1 MEDIALDA
9 DALGQ
14 LQAQQKELLDTIDDL
29 RKHGIDRFVDLP
41 QIVVVGDQSSGKS
54 SVLEAISRVRFPVR
68 DGLCTRFATELVLRA
83 DSRTRVEVTIEPSP
97 SSNREVQPFNETRF
111 NSDELPRLIEDA
123 KRKMLVDGSGFSE
136 DVLRVEIRG
145 PNLTQLTLVDL
156 PGFYHSE
163 DENQS
168 AAGRQ
173 LVDRLAAR
181 YMSRDN
187 TIILAIVSARN
198 QVILQAVLS
207 KVKEHDKNTERT
219 LGIITKPDLLAPGSQ
234 DEENFVRLAKNLD
247 RSHKLTLGW
256 HVLRNRT
263 EGEQDCTH
271 EQRDDAERE
280 FFMSAPWSSLPSRNR
295 GVNTL
300 RAKLSKTL
308 LQHIKNNLPAL
319 VHGIE
324 DNLNDRQRRLRHLG
338 EPRSDPDQLRLYL
351 DHIASQFQRLSRD
364 AVEGNYGDEFFGGL
378 YPETGGIHTSHTRIR
393 KLRGLIRDLN
403 RIFAYI
409 LATKGSSSI
418 ILPREPHEPHEGNDN
433 VSDTPA
439 LPQYLQ
445 GLVDQYKFDEPPT
458 VSFESIAVDLERL
471 SSENQGNEFPGTS
484 NDRVAIQLF
493 QHQSKPWEKIA
504 HSHLKLV
511 LDTAKA
517 FVEALME
524 HIIGP
529 DTQTFA
535 AILREFVH
543 PFFDQKVS
551 ELENKLVELLH
562 HYKSG
567 YPQPLDAE
575 FRSLLS
581 SRRRK
586 NLTEEALR
594 DLLATR
600 PEVFTDA
607 GREELRK
614 KQNISHSNGFGVEE
628 LIDKSETYYEMS
640 LRTFTDNVIVLAI
653 ENCLIRDLP
662 NVFTTRAVNRMEP
675 TKLEQLASESPDIQ
689 QERTELQ
696 GEIDALTKGS
706 RDGVQTDMAAAVSIL
721 SAMDNLSLATPPVR
735 DGADGNTLS
744 APGVSRTPSTSGTTS
759 GDRGKRESHASGS
772 SSTTPKISSG
782 SLSNP
787 GAVQARTPN
796 TGGGLF
802 NSPAPDKKGNSQ
814 RSDANV
820 PFSVAEPPG
829 PDTGLFSGLGSTSKK
844 GDSSGATPSS
854 PTPGLFGKPSSSE
867 ATPSSSTLGLFGK
880 PSSSSSSS
888 PLSNS
893 SGAIPSSSTSGLL
906 GKPSSPGAFP
916 SSSTSGL
923 FGKPSSSGAT
933 PSSSTPGLFGKP
945 SPFGSSSPLSNS
957 STAQQS
963 SPFGTG
969 NTSAQY
975 NGNDRPSATC
985 EPSSSPRK

>member
-1 MEDIALDA
+1 MGDISLDA

-14 LQAQQKELLDTIDDL
+14 LQAEQKELLDTVDDL

-54 SVLEAISRVRFPVR
+54 SVLEAISRLRFPVR

-83 DSRTRVEVTIEPSP
+83 DSGTRVDVTIEPSP
-97 SSNREVQPFNETRF
+97 SSSREVPPFNATRF
-111 NSDELPRLIEDA
+111 NSEKLPKLIEDA
-123 KRKMLVDGSGFSE
+123 KRRMLVDGSGFSE

-173 LVDRLAAR
+173 IVDRLAAR

-198 QVILQAVLS
+198 QVTLQAVLS

-234 DEENFVRLAKNLD
+234 DEENVRDN
-247 RSHKLTLGW
+247 T
-256 HVLRNRT
+256 
-263 EGEQDCTH
+263 
-271 EQRDDAERE
+271 ERE
-280 FFMSAPWSSLPSRNR
+280 FFMSAPWSSMPSRNR
-295 GVNTL
+295 GVDTL

-308 LQHIKNNLPAL
+308 LQHIKDNLPGL
-319 VHGIE
+319 IHGIE
-324 DNLNDRQRRLRHLG
+324 DSLNDHQRRLRQLG
-338 EPRSDPDQLRLYL
+338 SPRSTPDQLRSYL
-351 DHIASQFQRLSRD
+351 DHVASQFQRLSRD

-378 YPETGGIHTSHTRIR
+378 YPETGGIHTSHARIR

-403 RIFAYI
+403 RTFAYI

-418 ILPREPHEPHEGNDN
+418 ILSRKSDEGNDN
-433 VSDTPA
+433 ASDTPA
-439 LPQYLQ
+439 LPQFLQ
-445 GLVDQYKFDEPPT
+445 GLIDLYQFDEPRT
-458 VSFESIAVDLERL
+458 VSFESIIVDLERL

-504 HSHLKLV
+504 HFHLKLV
-511 LDTAKA
+511 LDATKA
-517 FVEALME
+517 FVETLME

-529 DTQTFA
+529 NTQTFA
-535 AILREFVH
+535 AILREIVH
-543 PFFDQKVS
+543 PFFDQKVP
-551 ELENKLVELLH
+551 ELENKLKELLH

-567 YPQPLDAE
+567 YHQPLDAE

-600 PEVFTDA
+600 PELFTDA
-607 GREELRK
+607 GREELRNG
-614 KQNISHSNGFGVEE
+614 QNISHSNGFGVEA

-653 ENCLIRDLP
+653 ENCLVRDLP
-662 NVFTTRAVNRMEP
+662 SVFTTRTVSCMEP
-675 TKLEQLASESPDIQ
+675 AKLEKLASESPEIQ

-696 GEIDALTKGS
+696 EEIDALTKGLES
-706 RDGVQTDMAAAVSIL
+706 CNKYRDRPMTSISIL
-721 SAMDNLSLATPPVR
+721 SAMDNLSLARLPVR
-735 DGADGNTLS
+735 DGADGTTVA
-744 APGVSRTPSTSGTTS
+744 APGVLRIPSTSGAAS
-759 GDRGKRESHASGS
+759 GGRGERQPHASSS
-772 SSTTPKISSG
+772 SSTTPRQNPSLFSSG
-782 SLSNP
+782 SLSKP
-787 GAVQARTPN
+787 GAAQARAPN
-796 TGGGLF
+796 TSGSLFGSGL
-802 NSPAPDKKGNSQ
+802 
-814 RSDANV
+814 
-820 PFSVAEPPG
+820 VA
-829 PDTGLFSGLGSTSKK
+829 GLGSTSQI
-844 GDSSGATPSS
+844 G
-854 PTPGLFGKPSSSE
+854 
-867 ATPSSSTLGLFGK
+867 
-880 PSSSSSSS
+880 
-888 PLSNS
+888 NS
-893 SGAIPSSSTSGLL
+893 SGAIPGSATSG
-906 GKPSSPGAFP
+906 S
-916 SSSTSGL
+916 L
-923 FGKPSSSGAT
+923 FGKTSQNTLATGNGA
-933 PSSSTPGLFGKP
+933 
-945 SPFGSSSPLSNS
+945 FGSSTPLSNS

-969 NTSAQY
+969 NASSSFGTGNASSSFGTGNSSSPFGSGNTSAQN
-975 NGNDRPSATC
+975 NGNNRSSATC
-985 EPSSSPRK
+985 ESS

>member
-1 MEDIALDA
+1 MEDVSLDA

-14 LQAQQKELLDTIDDL
+14 LQAEQKELLDTVDDL
-29 RKHGIDRFVDLP
+29 RKHGVDRFVDLP

-54 SVLEAISRVRFPVR
+54 SVLEAISRVRFPVK

-83 DSRTRVEVTIEPSP
+83 DSRTSVAVTIEPP
-97 SSNREVQPFNETRF
+97 TSSNRAVQPFSETRL
-111 NSDELPRLIEDA
+111 SSEELPRLIEDA

-173 LVDRLAAR
+173 IVDRLAAR

-207 KVKEHDKNTERT
+207 KVKEHDRNTERT

-263 EGEQDCTH
+263 DGEQHYTH
-271 EQRDDAERE
+271 EQRDNTEQE
-280 FFMSAPWSSLPSRNR
+280 FFMSAPWSSMPSRNR
-295 GVNTL
+295 GVDSL
-300 RAKLSKTL
+300 RVKLSKTL
-308 LQHIKNNLPAL
+308 LQHIKDNLPGL
-319 VHGIE
+319 IHDIE
-324 DNLNDRQRRLRHLG
+324 DSLNDRQRRLRQLG
-338 EPRSDPDQLRLYL
+338 SPRSTPDQLRSYL
-351 DHIASQFQRLSRD
+351 DHIASQYQRLSRD

-378 YPETGGIHTSHTRIR
+378 YPETGGIHTGHGRIR

-403 RIFAYI
+403 RTFAYI
-409 LATKGSSSI
+409 LATKGSSFI
-418 ILPREPHEPHEGNDN
+418 ILSRQSDERDDN
-433 VSDTPA
+433 ASDTPA
-439 LPQYLQ
+439 LPQFLQ
-445 GLVDQYKFDEPPT
+445 GLIDQYTFDEPRE
-458 VSFESIAVDLERL
+458 VSFESITVDLERL

-493 QHQSKPWEKIA
+493 QHQSKPWERIA

-517 FVEALME
+517 FVETLME

-529 DTQTFA
+529 NTQTFA
-535 AILREFVH
+535 AILREIIH

-551 ELENKLVELLH
+551 ELENKLEELLH

-607 GREELRK
+607 GREELTNR
-614 KQNISHSNGFGVEE
+614 QNLSQSSGFGVET

-653 ENCLIRDLP
+653 ENCLVRDLP
-662 NVFTTRAVNRMEP
+662 NVFTTRTVSRMEP
-675 TKLEQLASESPDIQ
+675 AKLEQLASESQEIQ
-689 QERTELQ
+689 QERTELKD
-696 GEIDALTKGS
+696 EIDALARGLESCNKY
-706 RDGVQTDMAAAVSIL
+706 RDRPMTC
-721 SAMDNLSLATPPVR
+721 
-735 DGADGNTLS
+735 
-744 APGVSRTPSTSGTTS
+744 
-759 GDRGKRESHASGS
+759 E
-772 SSTTPKISSG
+772 
-782 SLSNP
+782 
-787 GAVQARTPN
+787 
-796 TGGGLF
+796 
-802 NSPAPDKKGNSQ
+802 
-814 RSDANV
+814 
-820 PFSVAEPPG
+820 
-829 PDTGLFSGLGSTSKK
+829 
-844 GDSSGATPSS
+844 
-854 PTPGLFGKPSSSE
+854 
-867 ATPSSSTLGLFGK
+867 
-880 PSSSSSSS
+880 
-888 PLSNS
+888 
-893 SGAIPSSSTSGLL
+893 
-906 GKPSSPGAFP
+906 FP
-916 SSSTSGL
+916 SEQIPESDCRLT
-923 FGKPSSSGAT
+923 
-933 PSSSTPGLFGKP
+933 
-945 SPFGSSSPLSNS
+945 
-957 STAQQS
+957 
-963 SPFGTG
+963 
-969 NTSAQY
+969 
-975 NGNDRPSATC
+975 
-985 EPSSSPRK
+985 

>member
-1 MEDIALDA
+1 MGDISLDA

-14 LQAQQKELLDTIDDL
+14 LQAEQKELLDTIDDL

-83 DSRTRVEVTIEPSP
+83 DSRTRVDVTIEPSQ

-111 NSDELPRLIEDA
+111 SSEELPRLIEDA
-123 KRKMLVDGSGFSE
+123 KRRMLVDGSGFSE

-173 LVDRLAAR
+173 IVDRLAAR

-198 QVILQAVLS
+198 QVVLQAVLS

-263 EGEQDCTH
+263 EGEQDTTH
-271 EQRDDAERE
+271 EQRDKTERE
-280 FFMSAPWSSLPSRNR
+280 FFMSAPWSSMPPKNR
-295 GVNTL
+295 GVDAL

-308 LQHIKNNLPAL
+308 LQHIKDNLPGL
-319 VHGIE
+319 IHGIE
-324 DNLNDRQRRLRHLG
+324 DNLNNRQRRLRQLG
-338 EPRSDPDQLRLYL
+338 SPRSAPDQLRSYL

-364 AVEGNYGDEFFGGL
+364 AVGGNYGDEFFGGL
-378 YPETGGIHTSHTRIR
+378 YPETDGIHTSHGRIR

-403 RIFAYI
+403 RTFAYV
-409 LATKGSSSI
+409 LATKGSSFV
-418 ILPREPHEPHEGNDN
+418 ILSPGSDEGDDN
-433 VSDTPA
+433 ASETPA
-439 LPQYLQ
+439 LPQFLQ
-445 GLVDQYKFDEPPT
+445 GLAAQYQFDEPRT
-458 VSFESIAVDLERL
+458 VSFESITVDLERL
-471 SSENQGNEFPGTS
+471 SSENQGNEFPGSS

-493 QHQSKPWEKIA
+493 QHQSKPWENIA
-504 HSHLKLV
+504 RSHLKLV

-524 HIIGP
+524 HITGP

-543 PFFDQKVS
+543 PFFDQKES
-551 ELENKLVELLH
+551 ELENKLGELLH

-594 DLLATR
+594 DLLASR
-600 PEVFTDA
+600 PEIFTDA
-607 GREELRK
+607 GREELR
-614 KQNISHSNGFGVEE
+614 NRPNVSHSNGFGVDV

-653 ENCLIRDLP
+653 ENCLVRDLP

-675 TKLEQLASESPDIQ
+675 AKLEQLASESPDIQ
-689 QERTELQ
+689 QERAELQ
-696 GEIDALTKGS
+696 GEIDALTKGLES
-706 RDGVQTDMAAAVSIL
+706 CNRYRDRPMTSISIL
-721 SAMDNLSLATPPVR
+721 SAMDNLSLARPTVR
-735 DGADGNTLS
+735 GGADGTTDS
-744 APGVSRTPSTSGTTS
+744 APGVPRTPSTSGAAS
-759 GDRGKRESHASGS
+759 GDRGERQSHASSS
-772 SSTTPKISSG
+772 SSTTPRQNPSWLG
-782 SLSNP
+782 PASLSNL
-787 GAVQARTPN
+787 GAAQARTPN
-796 TGGGLF
+796 TGGAVFG
-802 NSPAPDKKGNSQ
+802 SPAPDNMGNNQ
-814 RSDANV
+814 RSSANA
-820 PFSVAEPPG
+820 PFS
-829 PDTGLFSGLGSTSKK
+829 FSSPLVPRVTP
-844 GDSSGATPSS
+844 TPSS
-854 PTPGLFGKPSSSE
+854 ATAFGANTNSNDGSGTGLSADSR
-867 ATPSSSTLGLFGK
+867 STSQIG
-880 PSSSSSSS
+880 
-888 PLSNS
+888 NS
-893 SGAIPSSSTSGLL
+893 SGAIPGSSTSGSIF
-906 GKPSSPGAFP
+906 G
-916 SSSTSGL
+916 STSQNTLATGNGASGPSAPL
-923 FGKPSSSGAT
+923 FN
-933 PSSSTPGLFGKP
+933 F
-945 SPFGSSSPLSNS
+945 
-957 STAQQS
+957 STAPLPN
-963 SPFGTG
+963 PF
-969 NTSAQY
+969 NRDNQ
-975 NGNDRPSATC
+975 SATC
-985 EPSSSPRK
+985 ESS

>member
-29 RKHGIDRFVDLP
+29 RKRFIDRFVDLP

-54 SVLEAISRVRFPVR
+54 SVLEAISRVRFPVK
-68 DGLCTRFATELVLRA
+68 DGVCTRFATELVLRA
-83 DSRTRVEVTIEPSP
+83 DSTTRVDVTIQPSQ
-97 SSNREVQPFNETRF
+97 SSNRGVQPFNETRF

-136 DVLRVEIRG
+136 DVLRVEIQE

-163 DENQS
+163 GENQP

-181 YMSRDN
+181 YMSQGN

-198 QVILQAVLS
+198 QVVLQAVLS

-219 LGIITKPDLLAPGSQ
+219 LGIITKPDHLDPGSQ
-234 DEENFVRLAKNLD
+234 DEEDFVRLAKNLD
-247 RSHKLTLGW
+247 RSHKLVLGW

-263 EGEQDCTH
+263 DREQDHTH
-271 EQRDDAERE
+271 EQRDDAERD
-280 FFMSAPWSSLPSRNR
+280 FFMSAPWSSLPPRNR
-295 GVNTL
+295 GVDAL

-319 VHGIE
+319 IHGIE
-324 DNLNDRQRRLRHLG
+324 DNLNVRQRRLRHLG
-338 EPRSDPDQLRLYL
+338 EPRSSPDQLRLYL

-403 RIFAYI
+403 RTFAYI

-418 ILPREPHEPHEGNDN
+418 ILPREPHESNDN
-433 VSDTPA
+433 ASDTPA

-445 GLVDQYKFDEPPT
+445 ALVDQYKFDEPPT
-458 VSFESIAVDLERL
+458 VSFESITIDLERL
-471 SSENQGNEFPGTS
+471 SSESQGNEFPGTS

-493 QHQSKPWEKIA
+493 QHQSRPWEKIA
-504 HSHLKLV
+504 HFHLRLV

-524 HIIGP
+524 YITGP

-535 AILREFVH
+535 SILREFVH

-586 NLTEEALR
+586 NLTEEALG
-594 DLLATR
+594 DLLAAR

-614 KQNISHSNGFGVEE
+614 RQNISHSSGFGVEE

-662 NVFTTRAVNRMEP
+662 NVFTTHAVNRMEP

-689 QERTELQ
+689 QERTELKE
-696 GEIDALTKGS
+696 EIEALTKGS
-706 RDGVQTDMAAAVSIL
+706 RDGVQTNMAAAISIL
-721 SAMDNLSLATPPVR
+721 SAMDNLSLATPPIR
-735 DGADGNTLS
+735 DGADGTTLS
-744 APGVSRTPSTSGTTS
+744 APGVSQTPSTSGTAS
-759 GDRGKRESHASGS
+759 GDRGERESHASGPS
-772 SSTTPKISSG
+772 SSTPKIASG

-787 GAVQARTPN
+787 GAAQARTPN
-796 TGGGLF
+796 TGGGSF
-802 NSPAPDKKGNSQ
+802 NSPAPGKKGNSQ
-814 RSDANV
+814 RSGANV
-820 PFSVAEPPG
+820 PFSFAEPPG
-829 PDTGLFSGLGSTSKK
+829 PYTGLFAHLANTSKK
-844 GDSSGATPSS
+844 GDSSGAI
-854 PTPGLFGKPSSSE
+854 L
-867 ATPSSSTLGLFGK
+867 
-880 PSSSSSSS
+880 
-888 PLSNS
+888 
-893 SGAIPSSSTSGLL
+893 
-906 GKPSSPGAFP
+906 
-916 SSSTSGL
+916 
-923 FGKPSSSGAT
+923 
-933 PSSSTPGLFGKP
+933 SSSTPGVFGKT
-945 SPFGSSSPLSNS
+945 SPNTLATGNGASGSSSPLSNS

-969 NTSAQY
+969 NASALY
-975 NGNDRPSATC
+975 KGDGRPFVTC
-985 EPSSSPRK
+985 EPS